1 MINANMNDF
10 KPASIAS
17 SPSEGPTIA
26 SSIILAGA
34 GNFPDF
40 KIFARSFASLTV
52 KFPVIED
59 LPPLIS
65 DWTVGNEY
73 TYPSSTIATERPIF
87 SAVNLF
93 HNLAPSWF
101 ILIETSG
108 LELN

>member
-1 MINANMNDF
+1 MIKANMNDF

-40 KIFARSFASLTV
+40 KIFARSFASLTE

-65 DWTVGNEY
+65 DWTVGK
-73 TYPSSTIATERPIF
+73 SIHIHQ
-87 SAVNLF
+87 VQ
-93 HNLAPSWF
+93 
-101 ILIETSG
+101 
-108 LELN
+108 